1 MREKSWK
8 LVITFPSTTAAM
20 AMEQACR
27 EAGAPGRLIPVPQ
40 ALSAGCGM
48 AWMAPPEAQ
57 EALERLARSRQ
68 IPTERCHRLLL

>member
-57 EALERLARSRQ
+57 EALEQLARSRQ
-68 IPTERCHRLLL
+68 IPTEGCHRLLL